1 MLTIRDVMTE
11 SVITVEPATPLKDV
25 AQLLVDRRIS
35 GLPVVDAEGSVLGIV
50 SEADLLLKEQG
61 AESVGRRRFAWLLGD
76 DAATR
81 SRRAKLAATTA
92 GEAMTAPAVTVSPAT
107 ALAAAA
113 ELMTTHGVNRLPVVE
128 DGRLVGIVTRADL
141 VRAFV
146 RSDEE
151 LTATIRDEILRR
163 VLWLDPAAFRIDVH
177 DGVVTIRGHAERRST
192 SLAVEAAIAM
202 VPGVVGVDAE
212 IPYSL
217 DDRTLEPASLDPVFP
232 FGPR

>member
-1 MLTIRDVMTE
+1 
-11 SVITVEPATPLKDV
+11 
-25 AQLLVDRRIS
+25 
-35 GLPVVDAEGSVLGIV
+35 
-50 SEADLLLKEQG
+50 
-61 AESVGRRRFAWLLGD
+61 
-76 DAATR
+76 
-81 SRRAKLAATTA
+81 
-92 GEAMTAPAVTVSPAT
+92 MTAPAVTVSPAT

-113 ELMTTHGVNRLPVVE
+113 ELMTTYGVNRLPVVE